1 MSRPFHPIQ
10 PAAPSHDREVLMAM
24 PDGRLAY
31 VDDGGIVD
39 FRDVVRRYCERKDR
53 ERRQESW

>member
-1 MSRPFHPIQ
+1 
-10 PAAPSHDREVLMAM
+10 M

-39 FRDVVRRYCERKDR
+39 FKDVVKRHCERKER
-53 ERRQESW
+53 ERGRAVSFNQLPARRRRS